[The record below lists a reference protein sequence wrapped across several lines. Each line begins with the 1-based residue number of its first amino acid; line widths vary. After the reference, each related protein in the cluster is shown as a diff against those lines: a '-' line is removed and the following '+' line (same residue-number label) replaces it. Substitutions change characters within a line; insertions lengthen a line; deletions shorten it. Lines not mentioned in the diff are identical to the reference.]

1 MEKGG
6 ESKAAGSYRFSIHI
20 PAICAAGTYWNFMR
34 GIDFFLLSVGI
45 MDDL

>member
-34 GIDFFLLSVGI
+34 GIDCFLLSVGI